1 MFVSAPT
8 FLFVQL
14 LRFANSSRKI
24 VSKVVPENVLVLP
37 NGDKY
42 KIASIGNHLG
52 SLTTS
57 GHYQALI
64 KSGSTWIKTDD
75 DRNQKTH
82 IRNEINGDNYIFL
95 YKKFSTTSMFVP
107 SESWEEV
114 LEDQPIPPGLHVK
127 LDMETGKKYAR
138 LVNEVI
144 STGEEKHNNEQT
156 NNEIES
162 RIKSTRSGTI
172 NNKPKDVQT
181 KIMTE
186 DKNVEKRIQ
195 DSDISLAKE

>member
-1 MFVSAPT
+1 MNCLQTGKCRLREAAEKKCLLVAPT

-52 SLTTS
+52 SITTS

-64 KSGSTWIKTDD
+64 RSGSTWIKTDD

-82 IRNEINGDNYIFL
+82 IRYEINGDNYIFL

-127 LDMETGKKYAR
+127 LDMETGKK
-138 LVNEVI
+138 
-144 STGEEKHNNEQT
+144 
-156 NNEIES
+156 
-162 RIKSTRSGTI
+162 
-172 NNKPKDVQT
+172 
-181 KIMTE
+181 
-186 DKNVEKRIQ
+186 
-195 DSDISLAKE
+195 